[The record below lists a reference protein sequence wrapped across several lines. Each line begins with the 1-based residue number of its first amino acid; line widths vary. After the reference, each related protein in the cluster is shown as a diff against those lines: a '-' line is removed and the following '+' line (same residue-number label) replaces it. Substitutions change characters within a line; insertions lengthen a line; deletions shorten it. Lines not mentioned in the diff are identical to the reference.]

1 MVRFLRKN
9 IVDIISFVLILI
21 LASSLYKISILF
33 WQFVAWL
40 GGVLWIK
47 Q

>member
-1 MVRFLRKN
+1 MAKFLRRN
-9 IVDIISFVLILI
+9 IVDIISIVLIVI
-21 LASSLYKISILF
+21 LASSLYKIGILF

-40 GGVLWIK
+40 GGLLW

>member
-9 IVDIISFVLILI
+9 IVDIISLVLIVI
-21 LASSLYKISILF
+21 LASTLYKVSILF

-40 GGVLWIK
+40 GGVL
-47 Q
+47 

>member
-9 IVDIISFVLILI
+9 IVDIISLVLILI
-21 LASSLYKISILF
+21 LASTLYKVSILF

>member
-9 IVDIISFVLILI
+9 IVDIISLALIVI
-21 LASSLYKISILF
+21 LASTLYKVSILF

-40 GGVLWIK
+40 GGVL
-47 Q
+47 

>member
-1 MVRFLRKN
+1 MARFLRKN
-9 IVDIISFVLILI
+9 IVDIISLILILI

-40 GGVLWIK
+40 GGLL
-47 Q
+47 

>member
-40 GGVLWIK
+40 GGVL
-47 Q
+47 